1 MTNIFSPEG
10 AASFIKRIE
19 LLTSETQP
27 QWGKMSVDQ
36 MLAHLSVMYETV
48 YTNKHPRP
56 VGFIKWVMKRF
67 IKKSVVSEVPYKHNI
82 RTAPHFLIT
91 TKKDFS
97 EEKERLIGYIKKTQ
111 ELGAAY
117 FDGKESHSFGPLTI
131 TEWNNLF
138 AKHLDHHLRQFG
150 V

>member
-19 LLTSETQP
+19 LLTPETEP
-27 QWGKMSVDQ
+27 RWGKMSVDQ

-48 YTNKHPRP
+48 YTNKYPQP
-56 VGFIKWVMKRF
+56 SGFIKWVMKRF

-82 RTAPHFLIT
+82 RTAPHFLVT

-111 ELGAAY
+111 ELGSAH

-138 AKHLDHHLRQFG
+138 AKHLDHHLMQFG